1 MKKPMNASRLI
12 RTFLWCGA
20 ALSMVGCGW
29 TGNLLQGDKVEYKSK
44 SQTAAPSLEIPP
56 DLTSPTRDGRFEL
69 PNDTRLR
76 TARASELS
84 KAGAQPVSTGILPSV
99 SNARIERA
107 GTQRWMV
114 VSAKPDQLWQ
124 NVKEFWQEVGFVIE
138 IERPESGVMETD
150 WAENRAK
157 IGQDII
163 RSTIGRFLDALY
175 STPERDKFRTR
186 MEVNAAGETEIFVSH
201 RGMIEVYKT
210 EGRDQ
215 TVWQPRP
222 ADPEL
227 EADFLRRLMVRLGTE
242 DSRAKQLVVAPD
254 RTAERA
260 KIVSSGNSSL
270 MEIDE
275 TFDRAWRRVGLAL
288 DRVGFTVEDRDRAK
302 GLYYVRYAD
311 SDANQKP
318 VQPGLIGRVTNIFR
332 TEAVKSAE
340 QYQIQVRNVQS
351 ATQVAV
357 LSKTGAAENSATSQR
372 ILGLLHEQLK

>member
-12 RTFLWCGA
+12 RALLWCGT
-20 ALSMVGCGW
+20 ALSVAGCGW

-44 SQTAAPSLEIPP
+44 GQAAAPSLEIPP

-76 TARASELS
+76 TARASDVS
-84 KAGAQPVSTGILPSV
+84 RASGQPVSTAILPSV

-124 NVKEFWQEVGFVIE
+124 NVKEFWQETGFVIE

-186 MEVNAAGETEIFVSH
+186 LEVNAAGETEIFISH

-227 EADFLRRLMVRLGTE
+227 EADFLRRLIDRK
-242 DSRAKQLVVAPD
+242 SVV
-254 RTAERA
+254 
-260 KIVSSGNSSL
+260 
-270 MEIDE
+270 
-275 TFDRAWRRVGLAL
+275 
-288 DRVGFTVEDRDRAK
+288 
-302 GLYYVRYAD
+302 
-311 SDANQKP
+311 
-318 VQPGLIGRVTNIFR
+318 
-332 TEAVKSAE
+332 
-340 QYQIQVRNVQS
+340 
-351 ATQVAV
+351 
-357 LSKTGAAENSATSQR
+357 
-372 ILGLLHEQLK
+372 